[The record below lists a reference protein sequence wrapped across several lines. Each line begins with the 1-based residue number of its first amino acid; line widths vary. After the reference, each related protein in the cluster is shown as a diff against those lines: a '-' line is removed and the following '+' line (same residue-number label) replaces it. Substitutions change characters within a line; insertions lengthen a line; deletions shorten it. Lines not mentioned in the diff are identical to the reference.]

1 MNNPIEL
8 AKLTKQLVH
17 DFELYTESVSKD
29 IADAVEY
36 CTDYA
41 KREIE
46 KHSPESDKKSILYK
60 KKRNWKSYKKGWI
73 VDFRY
78 SDTRSFGMV
87 RHTSP
92 KHSLVHLLE
101 LGHKAR
107 NYEKNNKMVA
117 PVPHVNENEDLARGK
132 LDEMIDKILSTT
144 K

>member
-1 MNNPIEL
+1 MSNPIEL

-17 DFELYTESVSKD
+17 DFELYTEQVSKD

-46 KHSPESDKKSILYK
+46 SDSPESGKQSGG
-60 KKRNWKSYKKGWI
+60 SYKKGWI
-73 VDFRY
+73 ADLRHG
-78 SDTRSFGMV
+78 DRRSFGMV

-92 KHSLVHLLE
+92 KYRLVHLLE

-107 NYEKNNKMVA
+107 NYKKNNKMVA

-132 LDEMIDKILSTT
+132 LDEMIDKILSET

>member
-46 KHSPESDKKSILYK
+46 KHSPESGKSSSG
-60 KKRNWKSYKKGWI
+60 SYKKGWLCD
-73 VDFRY
+73 VRKG
-78 SDTRSFGMV
+78 DTRSFGMV
-87 RHTSP
+87 RHNYP
-92 KHSLVHLLE
+92 KNKIVHLLE

-107 NYEKNNKMVA
+107 NYKKNNKMVA